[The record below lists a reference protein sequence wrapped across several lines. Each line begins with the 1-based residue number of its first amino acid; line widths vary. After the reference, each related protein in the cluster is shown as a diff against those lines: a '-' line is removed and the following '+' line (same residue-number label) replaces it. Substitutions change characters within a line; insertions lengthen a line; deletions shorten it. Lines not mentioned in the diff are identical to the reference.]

1 MVDDDESITIDVT
14 EHPVTDEQ
22 KAGWEMSYCDKH
34 QVYWVLDEGSCPSCE
49 RGAKPISYGKD
60 RNGGVRAIYIHGVEV
75 VGAVLSSEAVDLV
88 DRVNALLRVY
98 DAEIQHAL
106 GSVRLLG
113 DERDTLRAE
122 NERLRE
128 VRRTVVPLEFYD
140 GRWSVG
146 HSEREPDAVI
156 TYATEPCM
164 ETGHVGWCWWA
175 KGRMGDATTLAEAMK
190 RARAALGGGK

>member
-128 VRRTVVPLEFYD
+128 VLRRLADASETVIGSDHDMPGTAAEVLEY
-140 GRWSVG
+140 
-146 HSEREPDAVI
+146 
-156 TYATEPCM
+156 
-164 ETGHVGWCWWA
+164 
-175 KGRMGDATTLAEAMK
+175 GDALTD
-190 RARAALGGGK
+190 ARAALKEGT